1 MILQDKTDEEKEKEA
16 ETAQKLKVNGIL
28 VIEF

>member
-16 ETAQKLKVNGIL
+16 EAAQKLKVSENINN
-28 VIEF
+28 